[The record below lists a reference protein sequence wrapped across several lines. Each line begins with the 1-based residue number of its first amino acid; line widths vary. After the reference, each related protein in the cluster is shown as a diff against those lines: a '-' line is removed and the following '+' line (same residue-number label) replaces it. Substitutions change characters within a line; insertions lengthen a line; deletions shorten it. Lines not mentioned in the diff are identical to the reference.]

1 VQEDGSKP
9 TDTATKQKTAFGKE
23 RQKSIK
29 NERKSIKRNGTT
41 G

>member
-1 VQEDGSKP
+1 MQEDGSKP
-9 TDTATKQKTAFGKE
+9 TDTAKQKTPFGKE
-23 RQKSIK
+23 KQRSIK

>member
-1 VQEDGSKP
+1 MQDDGAKP
-9 TDTATKQKTAFGKE
+9 TDTAKQKAAVGKE

-29 NERKSIKRNGTT
+29 AERKSIKRNGTT